1 MNTEASIEVY
11 AAVRRISGE
20 RKGIISRFSIEHE
33 LLKDKAR
40 YPYMNGLSQNSQRR
54 LITRIMTAV
63 FPFWS
68 KGHGLCQTS
77 RVWSVDPA
85 LIPPAERP
93 QQRAVCTAWGKR

>member
-1 MNTEASIEVY
+1 MNTEASYEVY

-20 RKGIISRFSIEHE
+20 KKCILSRFSIEKE
-33 LLKDKAR
+33 LGKDKAR
-40 YPYMNGLSQNSQRR
+40 YPYMSSLSQNSQRR
-54 LITRIMTAV
+54 LITRIMTAA

-85 LIPPAERP
+85 LIPPAGEQKHRT
-93 QQRAVCTAWGKR
+93 VCRVGGKR